1 MTKLFLFSNKG
12 KDIKRHE
19 KGMEFTT
26 SSVKRKNDFNVVP
39 TKPSSNQKRSRA
51 QLNTLENK
59 KRKLGNSVLSANKK
73 ITII

>member
-1 MTKLFLFSNKG
+1 MTKLFLFSNKV